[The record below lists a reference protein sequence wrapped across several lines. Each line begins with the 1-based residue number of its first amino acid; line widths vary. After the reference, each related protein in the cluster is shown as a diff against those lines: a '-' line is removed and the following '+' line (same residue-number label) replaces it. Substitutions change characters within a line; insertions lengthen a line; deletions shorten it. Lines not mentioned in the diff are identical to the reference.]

1 MHDQAGTEKQMA
13 EWVETA
19 SDEAPDAERRPYRE
33 PEVRDLG
40 RLTELTRN
48 NQSGTPGD
56 TVGGSTFV

>member
-19 SDEAPDAERRPYRE
+19 NDGAPAAERRPYGE

-40 RLTELTRN
+40 RLTELTRAN
-48 NQSGTPGD
+48 GPGAPGD
-56 TVGGSTFV
+56 PLGGSFSV